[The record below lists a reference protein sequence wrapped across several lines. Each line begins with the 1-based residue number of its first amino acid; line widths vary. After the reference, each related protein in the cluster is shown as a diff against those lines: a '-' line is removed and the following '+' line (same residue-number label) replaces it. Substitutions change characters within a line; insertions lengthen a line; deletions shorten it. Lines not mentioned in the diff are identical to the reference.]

1 MDIRREVLSI
11 NVGAQFTRVN
21 FGMQNMMERVT
32 GVLKRSEV
40 SFADDETSLVISDTM
55 RAQIRGLNRAIRNI
69 QCATS
74 LVQTAEAGM
83 TLINDMLG
91 RMNELAT
98 ELENDLYEYAPN
110 AHNQRQTVRDNLQLE
125 IIQLIQEIDVI
136 SRLMQYNGISLFDGT
151 LSRPRPLSFAPSI
164 AGLGNINPTWD
175 ITGRYQ
181 TNMPETNQI
190 NRIITPNPLVS
201 VPDIH
206 IYDLN
211 NGDFGMGWSFNN
223 GVLTIDGDYS
233 FRIVGNGQLTNN
245 RIVVASGTDA
255 DIVLQ
260 NVNIRAEA
268 GADAGAALD
277 MRGATVNLQL
287 VGNNLLHTYDPRF
300 AAIQTT
306 GGTLVIDGS
315 GHLYARA
322 HGIVAAAIGGGSDGF
337 FGQTGGDITIRG
349 GTIWAVAV
357 GGAGIGGGMG
367 AISGGDG
374 GNIRIEG
381 GEVTAISSQ
390 SGAGIGGGGTGA
402 AGGGSGGNITITG
415 GRVTAMGGSTYLGT
429 TPLAGGA
436 GIGGGRGG
444 SGGTVN
450 IEGGIVNATGGH
462 DAASVG
468 GGGGGLGGLGA
479 NLTISGGLL
488 EIGAGGWIGGGIGT
502 GNRLNTG
509 ITNVN
514 GGNLSIHDPNN
525 IHNDIRHRDNPNP
538 AFRVEVILQDGNGN
552 RVQLGSHVAVQYS
565 INGTI
570 INAITDS
577 QGNLFI
583 YLPEE
588 FEGQQGQ
595 MNHGGRTYRG
605 DVEMEANHNN
615 VLVLRLETIA
625 IFRPDGHPLHIQ
637 VGANSGDSLFI
648 YVAAMDTR
656 TLGLRDAEGN
666 IVIDFSDENNANFAH
681 FINVLNA
688 AQSYVITEREYMR
701 SMHTRLDIINRNNTN
716 TVEVFAGNYGN
727 ILGYDTLSES
737 MREMRRSM
745 RTDTLA
751 FLMGQNGQH
760 TNRVQWLVHE
770 LSRVE
775 RSDI

>member
-1 MDIRREVLSI
+1 M
-11 NVGAQFTRVN
+11 GAQYTRVN
-21 FGMQNMMERVT
+21 FGMQNMMERIT
-32 GVLKRSEV
+32 GVLQTAGV
-40 SFADDETSLVISDTM
+40 SFANDETSLVISDTM
-55 RAQIRGLNRAIRNI
+55 RAQIRGLNRAIRNV

-83 TLINDMLG
+83 TLINNMLE

-98 ELENDLYEYAPN
+98 ELENESNLYEFAPN
-110 AHNQRQTVRDNLQLE
+110 AHSQRQPVRDNLQLE

-151 LSRPRPLSFAPSI
+151 LARPRPINFNPTML
-164 AGLGNINPTWD
+164 GLGNINPNWNV
-175 ITGRYQ
+175 TGKYQ
-181 TNMPETNQI
+181 TNMPTNNQSSQI
-190 NRIITPNPLVS
+190 NQVNVTPSPLVI

-206 IYDLN
+206 IYSLN
-211 NGDFGMGWSFNN
+211 DGEFGMGWSFNN

-260 NVNIRAEA
+260 NVNIHAEA

-287 VGNNLLHTYDPRF
+287 VGNNVLHTFDPRF

-306 GGTLVIDGS
+306 GGTLVIDGI

-322 HGIVAAAIGGGSDGF
+322 HGVVAAAIGGGSDGF

-349 GTIWAVAV
+349 GTVWAVAV

-381 GEVTAISSQ
+381 GTVTAISSQ

-415 GRVTAMGGSTYLGT
+415 GVVTATGGMSYLGT

-444 SGGTVN
+444 SGGTIN

-468 GGGGGLGGLGA
+468 GGGGGLGGFGA

-509 ITNVN
+509 ITNVD
-514 GGNLSIHDPNN
+514 GGNLSIHNPNN
-525 IHNDIRHRDNPNP
+525 IHNDIRHRGNPNP

-552 RVQLGSHVAVQYS
+552 RVQLGSHMAVQYS

-588 FEGQQGQ
+588 FEGQRGE

-615 VLVLRLETIA
+615 VLVLRLETIT
-625 IFRPDGHPLHIQ
+625 IMRPEGHPLHIQ

-648 YVAAMDTR
+648 HVAAMDTR

-666 IVIDFSDENNANFAH
+666 IVFDFSDDSNTNFAH
-681 FINVLNA
+681 FRNVLDA
-688 AQSYVITEREYMR
+688 AQSYVVSERGYMR
-701 SMHTRLDIINRNNTN
+701 SMHTRLDVINRNNSH

-737 MREMRRSM
+737 MREMRRTM

-770 LSRVE
+770 LSRDE